1 VKLKMKD
8 GRAEGEKVAKALDEL
23 SAMMQRYGDST
34 LDGETLENSI
44 SERINK
50 CKELNDLLDSAYD
63 ASQGKD
69 NSN

>member
-1 VKLKMKD
+1 MKD

>member
-1 VKLKMKD
+1 MPKD
-8 GRAEGEKVAKALDEL
+8 GRAEGEKVAKALEQL
-23 SAMMQRYGDST
+23 SDMMERYGDTT
-34 LDGETLENSI
+34 LSGESLDVSI
-44 SERINK
+44 TERINK